1 MEIYQN
7 GFISELE
14 ATLTATVKPPHFP
27 DEETIETGPR
37 EVK

>member
-1 MEIYQN
+1 MEIHQN

-14 ATLTATVKPPHFP
+14 ATLVIKVKPPHFP
-27 DEETIETGPR
+27 DEEMRETGPK